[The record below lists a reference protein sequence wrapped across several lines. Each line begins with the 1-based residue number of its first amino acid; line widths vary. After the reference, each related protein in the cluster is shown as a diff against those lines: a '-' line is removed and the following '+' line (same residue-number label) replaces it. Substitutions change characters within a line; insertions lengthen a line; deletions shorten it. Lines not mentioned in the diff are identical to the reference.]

1 MNWNNIAIFP
11 FQWNWQIFNCTITVT
26 SWRSYASRSGC
37 YRCWI
42 SSFRLCFCLWQWS
55 WSWRWY
61 SSKNQRGCCQTV
73 ILKYIKSVYSKWIF
87 FHINLIFWICRED
100 LFITSKLWNTY
111 HRKDMVIPALKKT
124 LANLKTPYLDLYLI
138 HWPFAYKEGDDL
150 FPKTSDD
157 KIIFSDADF
166 VDTWKALEEAVDLG
180 LTKSIGISNFNAE
193 QTKRILDNCRI
204 KPVTNQ
210 VECHPYLT
218 QQKLSDFL
226 KSHNIVLTAYSPL
239 GSPNRPWVTKD
250 DPVLLEDPKVVFV
263 VSIKNSKRKKIN
275 NRFCFIWQG
284 SFNCKEIQQN
294 TSSNLGSLSD
304 STWPYCYS
312 EIGHQKSYR
321 KQFQC
326 LWFWIE
332 RRWNCPNQHFRM
344 QWPHLS
350 NEWVRIFVFL
360 YYLLL
365 RSWKDFFKK
374 INVNFFVVV
383 EINIRPEID
392 STTHRDYPF
401 HVEF

>member
-1 MNWNNIAIFP
+1 
-11 FQWNWQIFNCTITVT
+11 
-26 SWRSYASRSGC
+26 
-37 YRCWI
+37 
-42 SSFRLCFCLWQWS
+42 
-55 WSWRWY
+55 
-61 SSKNQRGCCQTV
+61 
-73 ILKYIKSVYSKWIF
+73 
-87 FHINLIFWICRED
+87 
-100 LFITSKLWNTY
+100 
-111 HRKDMVIPALKKT
+111 MVIPALKKT

-263 VSIKNSKRKKIN
+263 VSIKNSKRKKN
-275 NRFCFIWQG
+275 
-284 SFNCKEIQQN
+284 
-294 TSSNLGSLSD
+294 
-304 STWPYCYS
+304 
-312 EIGHQKSYR
+312 
-321 KQFQC
+321 
-326 LWFWIE
+326 
-332 RRWNCPNQHFRM
+332 
-344 QWPHLS
+344 
-350 NEWVRIFVFL
+350 
-360 YYLLL
+360 
-365 RSWKDFFKK
+365 
-374 INVNFFVVV
+374 
-383 EINIRPEID
+383 
-392 STTHRDYPF
+392 
-401 HVEF
+401 